1 MDVIVFALLTV
12 FVMVFCVCCFMGL
25 LAFVMVLI
33 VSNCCVGVLVL
44 LIMLFLRFFFVFNG
58 FIFVVRFE
66 TFGCFIEFH
75 FGCNIFMVLI
85 MRGWM
90 LTVLFY
96 VVLMCIYVSIVSNTF
111 VLFALCGFQ

>member
-44 LIMLFLRFFFVFNG
+44 LIMLFLRF
-58 FIFVVRFE
+58 
-66 TFGCFIEFH
+66 
-75 FGCNIFMVLI
+75 
-85 MRGWM
+85 
-90 LTVLFY
+90 VLF
-96 VVLMCIYVSIVSNTF
+96 LMVSFLLF
-111 VLFALCGFQ
+111 VLKRLDVLLNFILVVTFLWF

>member
-44 LIMLFLRFFFVFNG
+44 LIMLFLRFFLFLMVSFLLFVLK
-58 FIFVVRFE
+58 R
-66 TFGCFIEFH
+66 
-75 FGCNIFMVLI
+75 LD
-85 MRGWM
+85 
-90 LTVLFY
+90 VLFNIIL
-96 VVLMCIYVSIVSNTF
+96 VVTF
-111 VLFALCGFQ
+111 LWF

>member
-44 LIMLFLRFFFVFNG
+44 LILLFLRFFLFL
-58 FIFVVRFE
+58 
-66 TFGCFIEFH
+66 
-75 FGCNIFMVLI
+75 MVSFL
-85 MRGWM
+85 
-90 LTVLFY
+90 L
-96 VVLMCIYVSIVSNTF
+96 F
-111 VLFALCGFQ
+111 VLKRLDVLLNFILVVTFLWF